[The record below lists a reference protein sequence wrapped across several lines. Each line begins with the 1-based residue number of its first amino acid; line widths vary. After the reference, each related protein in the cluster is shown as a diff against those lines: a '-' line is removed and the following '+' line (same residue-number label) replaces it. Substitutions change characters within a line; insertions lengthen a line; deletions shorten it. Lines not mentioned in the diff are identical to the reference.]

1 MDYLS
6 IIKQPIM
13 KDLDDFIALFQRAM
27 THDDGMLGSAL
38 SHIRQRG
45 GKRMRPILTL
55 LMARNYGE
63 ISAVTQH
70 SAVGLE
76 LLHTASLVHD
86 DVVDESGERR
96 GQASVNATFNNK
108 VAVLVGDY
116 ILSTALLHVAYTGH
130 QRIIEY
136 LAELGRTLAAGEIL
150 QLSNIQNQA
159 ISEDVYYQVIKQKT
173 AALFEA
179 CAAIG
184 AISAGASDDALKMTS
199 LQQSEKTW
207 CRSIVRGIKV
217 EGGRCNVMLVV
228 KSDVSSSCQIDGLKL
243 IKGRKPFEILK
254 GGDASYV
261 TYLEKID
268 AGLYDN
274 GVKKDA
280 FKLFKEK
287 GFNTVRFR
295 LYKDPGNPDY
305 EASSQIPE
313 GCQTTEA
320 ILDLAKRA
328 KAEGLKILLSF
339 HYSDTWT
346 NPGQQIMPH
355 EWEGL
360 SWEELQTAF
369 YEYTKDVMMKMRDQ
383 GTTPEYVA
391 IGNETQSGLCH
402 PIANHENYDKVARLY
417 TLGYEA
423 VKEVSPESQVIIHVS
438 NGGDP
443 GYYWFF
449 GLMRQYDTKF
459 DLIGISYYPFDTPTK
474 NFKWSD
480 IRKWA
485 EGMYKE
491 FGKETIMMETGYN
504 WSPTIPM
511 GIAGQL
517 WDDGVYKYVY
527 PYTPQGQK
535 NYMLEAFNEMKL
547 TEDCHILGVYYWD
560 PLLRYVKDDHN
571 LDWGNGACSEA
582 FFDFEGNALP
592 VFEAYTYNN

>member
-1 MDYLS
+1 MKEEKNKVMARTMLLS
-6 IIKQPIM
+6 AASLFAMAFCLASCSDDDPEPLVVPEKSVVYETVPNGSFEDDL
-13 KDLDDFIALFQRAM
+13 KDWSVSGDTYTVSVADEGSDGNKSLEVSGDGKYQTTVQQLVTGLDDGYYDLEFNLKS
-27 THDDGMLGSAL
+27 T
-38 SHIRQRG
+38 G
-45 GKRMRPILTL
+45 G
-55 LMARNYGE
+55 
-63 ISAVTQH
+63 Q
-70 SAVGLE
+70 
-76 LLHTASLVHD
+76 TAC
-86 DVVDESGERR
+86 
-96 GQASVNATFNNK
+96 
-108 VAVLVGDY
+108 Y
-116 ILSTALLHVAYTGH
+116 
-130 QRIIEY
+130 
-136 LAELGRTLAAGEIL
+136 LAAG
-150 QLSNIQNQA
+150 SD
-159 ISEDVYYQVIKQKT
+159 ED
-173 AALFEA
+173 
-179 CAAIG
+179 
-184 AISAGASDDALKMTS
+184 SLKMTS
-199 LQQSEKTW
+199 LQQSVNAW

-217 EGGRCNVMLVV
+217 EGGRCNIKLVV
-228 KSDVSSSCQIDGLKL
+228 NSDVTSSCKIDGLKL
-243 IKGRKPFEILK
+243 IKGRKPFELLK

-261 TYLEKID
+261 TYLEKIG

-274 GVKKDA
+274 GVNKDA

-295 LYKDPGNPDY
+295 LYKDPGNPNY
-305 EASSQIPE
+305 EASAQIPE

-320 ILDLAKRA
+320 ILALAKRA

-360 SWEELQTAF
+360 SWDSLQTAF
-369 YEYTKDVMMKMRDQ
+369 YDYTRDVMMKMRDQ
-383 GTTPEYVA
+383 GTVPEYVA
-391 IGNETQSGLCH
+391 IGNETQSGMLH
-402 PIANHENYDKVARLY
+402 PVANHEHYDKLARLY

-423 VKEVSPESQVIIHVS
+423 VKDVCPESKVIVHVS
-438 NGGDP
+438 NGGDS

-449 GLMRQYDTKF
+449 GLMRQYGAKF

-480 IRKWA
+480 IRTWA
-485 EGMYKE
+485 ENMYKE
-491 FGKETIMMETGYN
+491 FGKETVIMETGYN

-517 WDDGVYKYVY
+517 WDDGVYKDIY

-535 NYMLEAFNEMKL
+535 NYLLEAINEMKR
-547 TEDCHILGVYYWD
+547 TEDCHILGFYYWD
-560 PLLRYVKDDHN
+560 PLLRYVKDDHS